1 MTARRRARPRRVTL
15 DACAKLNL
23 GLAVGPPRADGY
35 HDLITVF
42 QSVSLA
48 DTLTATRTTR
58 GFALTVRHED
68 VALRG
73 GDARRDRGRVPVGR
87 DNLVLRAARLVHER
101 FALPGGVRFTL
112 VKRIPTQAGMGGGS
126 SDAASTLMAL
136 NRLWDLKLSRQELQ
150 GIGLTLGA
158 DVPFL
163 LLTHATAVG
172 TGTGAELTPLVAPPS
187 RAVVLELPG
196 FAVSSKDAFGWFAQ
210 DRGERPYTAKPAPLP
225 VSASWDEIRGAAQN
239 DLEPPVFRRHPS
251 LEERRAALAQA
262 GAAIARMTGSGSTV
276 FGVFDSPDEAARAVQ
291 AAPTSRFLTKTVE
304 HVAPIEVIA

>member
-1 MTARRRARPRRVTL
+1 MSARAPAARV
-15 DACAKLNL
+15 AAEAKLNL
-23 GLAVGPPRADGY
+23 SLRITGRMANGY
-35 HDLITVF
+35 HALHTLF
-42 QSVSLA
+42 QRVALA
-48 DTLTATRTTR
+48 DIVTVRVDTPHRSLVCDAPAIGPVEHNLGWRAAAAFCQAAAWDT
-58 GFALTVRHED
+58 GFAITLEKHIPI
-68 VALRG
+68 G
-73 GDARRDRGRVPVGR
+73 G
-87 DNLVLRAARLVHER
+87 
-101 FALPGGVRFTL
+101 
-112 VKRIPTQAGMGGGS
+112 GMGGGS
-126 SDAASTLMAL
+126 ADAAAVLRALNALAPAPLAPSALMA
-136 NRLWDLKLSRQELQ
+136 
-150 GIGLTLGA
+150 IGSQLGA

-172 TGTGAELTPLVAPPS
+172 TGTGAELTPIVAPPS

-210 DRGERPYTAKPAPLP
+210 DRGERPYTAEPAPLP
-225 VSASWDEIRGAAQN
+225 ASASWDEIRGAAQN